1 MDDDELRACA
11 QRLLGPAS
19 AVFAATPE
27 GRAAVRARRA
37 AGAALEDALLGA
49 VHAAAASDRALADEF
64 MGLVLRDLSGLAR
77 ENVSGALGA
86 WVEAADIQ
94 QSVAGDVWRQ
104 FGEIAFHS
112 RAEYVAL
119 LARRAAWKASDKSRR
134 RDSRPADGAAGG
146 GDRLADVV
154 DRGASGPATL
164 AMDRDELLRHREK
177 LAVVMLR
184 LSEGDR
190 KLLQW
195 HLEQVPTEEIARR
208 RGVAPDNVARL
219 LHRAI
224 ERAQEL
230 WNEGA

>member
-11 QRLLGPAS
+11 LRLLGPAS
-19 AVFAATPE
+19 AAFAASPEGSAATRARLAEGATPE
-27 GRAAVRARRA
+27 DAV
-37 AGAALEDALLGA
+37 LGA
-49 VHAAAASDRALADEF
+49 VHAAAFADRALADEF
-64 MGLVLRDLSGLAR
+64 MGLVLRDLAGLAR
-77 ENVSGALGA
+77 EKVSGALGA
-86 WVEAADIQ
+86 WVEAVDIQ

-104 FGEIAFHS
+104 FGQIAFHS
-112 RAEYVAL
+112 RSEFVAL

-134 RDSRPADGAAGG
+134 RASRPADGAESG
-146 GDRLADVV
+146 GDRLADVA
-154 DRGASGPATL
+154 DQGASGPATL

-195 HLEQVPTEEIARR
+195 HLEQVPVKEIARR
-208 RGVAPDNVARL
+208 RGVAPESVARL
-219 LHRAI
+219 MFRAI

-230 WNEGA
+230 WNEGD